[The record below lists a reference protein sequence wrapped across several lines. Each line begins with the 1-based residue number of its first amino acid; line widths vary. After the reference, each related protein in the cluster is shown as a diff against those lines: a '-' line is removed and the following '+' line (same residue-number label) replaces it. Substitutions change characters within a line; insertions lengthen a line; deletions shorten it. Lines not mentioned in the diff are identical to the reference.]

1 MNCMSLYCA
10 CCRLGY
16 INCVFAGGDFGEC
29 SIYRGD
35 SAEFSAESLVPLL
48 LLKKEVTFLRSEPGM
63 GVMPGSPQD
72 SSRVL

>member
-1 MNCMSLYCA
+1 MKCMKLYCA

-16 INCVFAGGDFGEC
+16 KIVFYACGNFGKR

-35 SAEFSAESLVPLL
+35 SAEISVESLALLL